1 MPLRKGSAQ
10 NVRVTTGSCY
20 AIVVNH
26 EDLVVV
32 DQQDLEALPT
42 RAAAAIHHRPR
53 LSHRRLTPP
62 SLGVS
67 AEHAD
72 HARSADDSACGAAER
87 LSRPAED
94 QRSKLRAMRR
104 VSVRAAFVVSLT
116 VMVWLGSVQS
126 VAEKLEEP
134 ASAIVKV

>member
-62 SLGVS
+62 SL
-67 AEHAD
+67 
-72 HARSADDSACGAAER
+72 DDSACGAAER
-87 LSRPAED
+87 LSRPVED

-116 VMVWLGSVQS
+116 VMVWLGGVQS
-126 VAEKLEEP
+126 VAEKLEVP

>member
-62 SLGVS
+62 SLGS
-67 AEHAD
+67 AEHKD

-87 LSRPAED
+87 LSRPVED

-116 VMVWLGSVQS
+116 VMVWLGGVQS
-126 VAEKLEEP
+126 VVEKLEVP